1 MAAVAYHPEPRA
13 AGEELDARCW
23 WPVRIRWWA
32 APALLAAV
40 LALHAAGAVFPVW
53 PFVIVALFLLGGN
66 LVIFRTFSREK
77 DLLFRSPPGLRR
89 LVTWQAVVDGVAL
102 WALTY
107 FSGGVTGPLGLGFL
121 LPVLFISVLL
131 PARTAWAF
139 CGGVWAV
146 LCLTALAEFHGWLP
160 HQTVSF
166 HGVELVPPPH
176 PMRTLGFLGALGAV
190 AFSTAAFAGSVT
202 RTFRRQVQDL
212 DRLRETEALFNRRL
226 QSIFSI
232 LATIGSVHD
241 LHRVL
246 ETAVAEVAAVMQV
259 KGASVKLLSADG
271 RFLRYEAAFG
281 LPDAM
286 IQEQVIEVERSPLN
300 KRIIEGEAFVTG
312 QVTAREMFQ
321 FGETLSAAHIQSV
334 LFVPLNLEGR
344 VIGILGAYCEKPDRF
359 GEQEVNFFRL
369 AAGLVAI
376 ALENARAYEAVT
388 TMSHERTWFMM
399 KVAHNLRAP
408 LAGMLSI
415 LEVVRDGY
423 LGPIN
428 DDQSE
433 YLRRLDRRART
444 MLALVNELMALS
456 RNRQRRETDAAS
468 TEPAML
474 ARRVQRTFQ
483 ERAAEKRLT
492 FQVTLPPGLPE
503 VRGRLETVEQMLEN
517 LVSNAIKYTP
527 AEGSVEVRFA
537 RANGTVRIEVSDTG
551 IGIPAADRPKL
562 YTEFFR
568 TESAKAME
576 EIGTGLGLAIVKEIV
591 DQLGGRIFMESEE
604 GVGTIFVVHLPI
616 AAAAAGQSKEAGT

>member
-1 MAAVAYHPEPRA
+1 MAAVAYSIELSA
-13 AGEELDARCW
+13 AGGELNERSW
-23 WPVRIRWWA
+23 RPVRIRWWA
-32 APALLAAV
+32 APAMLAAV
-40 LALHAAGAVFPVW
+40 LSLNAAGMVFTVW
-53 PFVIVALFLLGGN
+53 PFVVAALFLLGGN
-66 LVIFRTFSREK
+66 IVIYRTFSRQK
-77 DLLFRSPPGLRR
+77 DLLFQSPLELRQ
-89 LVTWQAVVDGVAL
+89 LVTWQAVVDGVVL

-107 FSGGVTGPLGLGFL
+107 FSGGVTSPLVFGFL
-121 LPVLFISVLL
+121 LPVLFVSVLL
-131 PARTAWAF
+131 PVRTASAF
-139 CGGVWAV
+139 CGSVLAV

-160 HQTVSF
+160 HQAVSF

-176 PMRTLGFLGALGAV
+176 PMRTLGFLGVLGTVVFAAAAL
-190 AFSTAAFAGSVT
+190 SGSVA

-212 DRLRETEALFNRRL
+212 GRLRETEGLFNRRL
-226 QSIFSI
+226 QSVFS
-232 LATIGSVHD
+232 LLETIGSVQD

-259 KGASVKLLSADG
+259 KGASVKLLSTDG
-271 RFLRYEAAFG
+271 KFLRYEAAFG

-286 IQEQVIEVERSPLN
+286 VQETVVEVERSPLN
-300 KRIIEGEAFVTG
+300 KRIIEGEPFVTG

-359 GEQEVNFFRL
+359 GAEEVNFFQL

-433 YLRRLDRRART
+433 YLRRLERRART

-456 RNRQRRETDAAS
+456 RSRQRREADAGG

-483 ERAAEKRLT
+483 EKAAEKRLT
-492 FQVTLPPGLPE
+492 FQVTLPPDLPE

-551 IGIPAADRPKL
+551 IGIPAADRPRL
-562 YTEFFR
+562 FTEFFR
-568 TESAKAME
+568 AENAKAIE

-616 AAAAAGQSKEAGT
+616 AAAPTG